1 MIATNTA
8 NAANAG
14 LAGIMP
20 LFLIMGAFLLVY
32 MISMRPQRKQMKQLQ
47 AKREMMKKDDKI
59 VTAGG
64 FHGKVF
70 SVKDDTVI
78 IEMLPDN
85 VKMRI
90 NKSSIV
96 QVDLR
101 EVPERKGASVTDDI
115 DVDDEDESVEK
126 PIPGAEK
133 INKNAKDY
141 SKKKRIQQVFKD
153 VKGASKKEETE
164 AVDTET
170 TEDDVK

>member
-47 AKREMMKKDDKI
+47 AKREMMKKGDKI

-70 SVKDDTVI
+70 SVKTI
-78 IEMLPDN
+78 RLSLKCFPTM
-85 VKMRI
+85 
-90 NKSSIV
+90 
-96 QVDLR
+96 
-101 EVPERKGASVTDDI
+101 
-115 DVDDEDESVEK
+115 
-126 PIPGAEK
+126 
-133 INKNAKDY
+133 
-141 SKKKRIQQVFKD
+141 
-153 VKGASKKEETE
+153 
-164 AVDTET
+164 
-170 TEDDVK
+170 

>member
-1 MIATNTA
+1 MIATTT
-8 NAANAG
+8 ANAG

-20 LFLIMGAFLLVY
+20 MFLIMGAFLLVY

-47 AKREMMKKDDKI
+47 AKREMMKKGDKV

-90 NKSSIV
+90 NKSSII

-101 EVPERKGASVTDDI
+101 EVPERKGSSVDDSV
-115 DVDDEDESVEK
+115 DFDDEDDVAQK
-126 PIPGAEK
+126 PVPGAEK

-141 SKKKRIQQVFKD
+141 SKKRRTQQVMEDAKTPSAEELPVID
-153 VKGASKKEETE
+153 AEIVEEDEVK
-164 AVDTET
+164 
-170 TEDDVK
+170 